1 MMEYVSGGE
10 LFYHLT
16 KTKGFGEERSRF
28 YGAEIAV
35 AIGFLHQHNVVYR
48 DLKVCIRSFHLQPK
62 ICHHDRT
69 TECVLRISSV
79 EIFK

>member
-28 YGAEIAV
+28 YGAEISV

-48 DLKVCIRSFHLQPK
+48 DLKVCIR
-62 ICHHDRT
+62 
-69 TECVLRISSV
+69 
-79 EIFK
+79 